1 MACTTFSCGRAEHEP
16 KKLVPRVLFMKT
28 GILLST
34 HPEKGDARLVR
45 SLVEEALKRE
55 DKVYLYLLDDAT
67 LYLRESWP
75 NDLVDRGVHVYSCAY
90 GAQNRKIFDSGK
102 TTFCGLVVL
111 TQLLEGCDRFV
122 SFN

>member
-1 MACTTFSCGRAEHEP
+1 
-16 KKLVPRVLFMKT
+16 MKT

-34 HPEKGDARLVR
+34 HPSKKDDSLVR
-45 SLVEEALKRE
+45 PLVEEALRNN
-55 DKVYLYLLDDAT
+55 DTVYLYLLDEAT
-67 LYLRESWP
+67 LYLRENWP

-90 GAQNRKIFDSGK
+90 GAQNRKIRDPGK

-111 TQLLEGCDRFV
+111 TQLMEGCDRFV